1 MNETEIE
8 KEIDKEFKI
17 SLYKKSSI
25 IDTKIYLFL
34 YTLLKKI
41 FVKPKIENQNKL
53 NKHLDN
59 WINKI
64 NEKIIMKKDN
74 YISTEYTYKNL
85 KNIIYFAKRQNYKYN
100 GDIIESILILIFS
113 DVFKIE
119 QDNVFGKYI
128 FNNLA
133 KIRERGNLDIIKW
146 INKDKLIPK
155 DFNDLEKLLES
166 EPKEEDNNNNKKPN
180 VKNNTETIFY
190 KFLKKILE
198 EKYSNNNIFNYNENR
213 ISEKYIH
220 QGDYLN
226 IKFCKRDY
234 EKIIEK
240 EEQNIID
247 KDIATNSIMNMA
259 SSVSSVIPII
269 RSFFTQVYIHYQN
282 RHSPLLKYT
291 QKLDDYAIIPFVY
304 DLRGACIEG
313 RFSPVVLAPLMV
325 QDLYSKIFLKQN
337 NFRELGL
344 FELGKICVLNKNIKT
359 IECDTCLIKSQY
371 LDFLTYGMGIFDN
384 KSVEE
389 INLSYNYLK
398 EFSEEFLIK
407 LFKNFKGLKT
417 LNISS
422 NEMKGGLGNVFIV
435 LKKLYRKRKTNFE
448 NLILNKC
455 LLDDS
460 SLYELGELLKC
471 KYCKLKKIVLNN
483 NPYPYNCN
491 LLKKLK
497 NNKSLAQIHL
507 NKDDIYNFSVED
519 ILRIISNTNIRY
531 LYLFKNR
538 FDNFN
543 DFLKIIYR
551 TKIIDK
557 KKVEILKYKII
568 PNEETGL
575 INLDLS
581 NNEYPIRNHYQI
593 KLLKNIIEETSLYCL
608 DICHILFGINPER
621 YKDAKNTDYYK
632 KSVEE
637 IKEYL
642 EGTKKKYSK
651 IIQDIRINQANKN
664 NSQKKLENNTYY
676 TKYEGSEEIMDI
688 LKNKKAIY
696 SAYLKVEAEKI
707 VENDKNNDEKDDNVN
722 DNKKE
727 DYIEN
732 IMNYLLLKRS
742 EKNLDELKKIKYQK
756 KLIII

>member
-146 INKDKLIPK
+146 INKDKLLPN
-155 DFNDLEKLLES
+155 DFDNLEKLLES

-234 EKIIEK
+234 EKIIENK
-240 EEQNIID
+240 EQNIID

-259 SSVSSVIPII
+259 SSISSVIPII

-359 IECDTCLIKSQY
+359 IECDTS
-371 LDFLTYGMGIFDN
+371 
-384 KSVEE
+384 
-389 INLSYNYLK
+389 
-398 EFSEEFLIK
+398 
-407 LFKNFKGLKT
+407 
-417 LNISS
+417 
-422 NEMKGGLGNVFIV
+422 
-435 LKKLYRKRKTNFE
+435 RK
-448 NLILNKC
+448 
-455 LLDDS
+455 
-460 SLYELGELLKC
+460 
-471 KYCKLKKIVLNN
+471 V
-483 NPYPYNCN
+483 
-491 LLKKLK
+491 
-497 NNKSLAQIHL
+497 
-507 NKDDIYNFSVED
+507 
-519 ILRIISNTNIRY
+519 
-531 LYLFKNR
+531 
-538 FDNFN
+538 
-543 DFLKIIYR
+543 
-551 TKIIDK
+551 
-557 KKVEILKYKII
+557 
-568 PNEETGL
+568 
-575 INLDLS
+575 
-581 NNEYPIRNHYQI
+581 
-593 KLLKNIIEETSLYCL
+593 
-608 DICHILFGINPER
+608 
-621 YKDAKNTDYYK
+621 
-632 KSVEE
+632 
-637 IKEYL
+637 
-642 EGTKKKYSK
+642 
-651 IIQDIRINQANKN
+651 
-664 NSQKKLENNTYY
+664 
-676 TKYEGSEEIMDI
+676 
-688 LKNKKAIY
+688 
-696 SAYLKVEAEKI
+696 
-707 VENDKNNDEKDDNVN
+707 
-722 DNKKE
+722 
-727 DYIEN
+727 
-732 IMNYLLLKRS
+732 
-742 EKNLDELKKIKYQK
+742 
-756 KLIII
+756 